1 MNYWLIKS
9 DPEAYSFDNLAKDIT
24 TIWDGV
30 RNAQARNY
38 LKEMK
43 KGDKLFF
50 YHSGEERSIVG
61 LAELVNEYFQ
71 DPTTD
76 DSRWVAVKVKFMK
89 KFKKPLSL
97 NVIKKEK
104 EFENIQL
111 IKQSRLSVMPI
122 TKAEADKILN
132 LTN

>member
-9 DPEAYSFDNLAKDIT
+9 DPETYSIDNLKNDKN

-50 YHSGEERSIVG
+50 YHSGEDKSIIG
-61 LAELVNEYFQ
+61 LAELTQEYFQ

-76 DSRWVAVKVKFMK
+76 DPRWIAVKLRFLK
-89 KFKKPLSL
+89 KFKNPLSL
-97 NVIKKEK
+97 ASIKQIKEL
-104 EFENIQL
+104 ENMLL

-122 TKAEADKILN
+122 TKAEADKIMS

>member
-1 MNYWLIKS
+1 MNFWLIKS
-9 DPEAYSFDNLAKDIT
+9 DPETYSIDNLKDDKI

-50 YHSGEERSIVG
+50 YHSGEDKSIIG
-61 LAELVNEYFQ
+61 LAELIQEFFQ

-76 DSRWVAVKVKFMK
+76 DSRWVAVKVQFLK
-89 KFKKPLSL
+89 KFKNPLSL
-97 NVIKKEK
+97 DSIKQIK
-104 EFENIQL
+104 EFENMQL
-111 IKQSRLSVMPI
+111 LKQSRLSVMPL
-122 TKAEADKILN
+122 TEAEADKIMS
-132 LTN
+132 LTK

>member
-9 DPEAYSFDNLAKDIT
+9 DPETYSIDNLKDDKIT
-24 TIWDGV
+24 VWDGV

-50 YHSGEERSIVG
+50 YHSGEDKSIIG
-61 LAELVNEYFQ
+61 LAELFQEFFQ

-76 DSRWVAVKVKFMK
+76 DSRWVAVKVKFIK
-89 KFKKPLSL
+89 KFKNPLSL
-97 NVIKKEK
+97 TS
-104 EFENIQL
+104 
-111 IKQSRLSVMPI
+111 IKQIEELENMQLLKQTRLSVMPL
-122 TKAEADKILN
+122 TEAEADKIMS
-132 LTN
+132 LTK

>member
-1 MNYWLIKS
+1 MSYWLIKS
-9 DPEAYSFDNLAKDIT
+9 DPETYSIDNLKNEKI

-50 YHSGEERSIVG
+50 YHSGGDKTIIG
-61 LAELVNEYFQ
+61 LAELTQEYFQ

-76 DSRWVAVKVKFMK
+76 DSRWVAVKIKFLK
-89 KFKKPLSL
+89 KFKNPLSL
-97 NVIKKEK
+97 ASIKQTKEL
-104 EFENIQL
+104 ENMPL
-111 IKQSRLSVMPI
+111 LKQSRLSVMPVSEEE
-122 TKAEADKILN
+122 AEKIIS
-132 LTN
+132 LTE